1 MKKIGVV
8 FNANLT
14 HVTSIILVTSLLLT
28 ITIGVASA
36 SESTANPFHP
46 PLNPDD
52 YPLPA
57 SITAIGSSTSFTSSS
72 GSSDALSAQKTEVIT
87 ENRQSVLKNQSPIH
101 MINFKNEGN
110 INAVCL
116 SGSGFELYSKKSD
129 SFPEKSAFR
138 SDYGSSSMVTNTTP
152 VTLDITPG

>member
-1 MKKIGVV
+1 
-8 FNANLT
+8 
-14 HVTSIILVTSLLLT
+14 
-28 ITIGVASA
+28 
-36 SESTANPFHP
+36 
-46 PLNPDD
+46 
-52 YPLPA
+52 
-57 SITAIGSSTSFTSSS
+57 
-72 GSSDALSAQKTEVIT
+72 
-87 ENRQSVLKNQSPIH
+87 

-152 VTLDITPG
+152 VTLDITPGTWYFTIFPIGEDCTYDITATQKGSASTTGSGSGGSFSSSMGATSISFG